1 MHELGI
7 LVHMA
12 KTLKSLA
19 EENQLTEIGGIT
31 LEVGEVSGIVP
42 EYMTDCWAYYRKKE
56 DIHEEFG
63 TEDRDYTGGN
73 HL

>member
-31 LEVGEVSGIVP
+31 LEVGGGQWYRAGVYDRLLGILP
-42 EYMTDCWAYYRKKE
+42 EKRRY
-56 DIHEEFG
+56 HEE
-63 TEDRDYTGGN
+63 
-73 HL
+73 L

>member
-31 LEVGEVSGIVP
+31 LEVGDRAGIYDRLLGILP
-42 EYMTDCWAYYRKKE
+42 EKRRY
-56 DIHEEFG
+56 HEEFG

>member
-19 EENQLTEIGGIT
+19 EENQLTEIGGI
-31 LEVGEVSGIVP
+31 LP
-42 EYMTDCWAYYRKKE
+42 EKRRY
-56 DIHEEFG
+56 HEEFG

>member
-42 EYMTDCWAYYRKKE
+42 EYMTCLL
-56 DIHEEFG
+56 
-63 TEDRDYTGGN
+63 YTSRCV
-73 HL
+73 

>member
-19 EENQLTEIGGIT
+19 EENQLTEIGGDHPR
-31 LEVGEVSGIVP
+31 S
-42 EYMTDCWAYYRKKE
+42 R
-56 DIHEEFG
+56 
-63 TEDRDYTGGN
+63 
-73 HL
+73 